1 MSKMKNRRSSVL
13 LPFNAT
19 TNRTINHTLQ
29 PENLSYYLRNKKAP
43 AKRQR
48 IQVEIPDDDLDNE
61 FREICEDMTK
71 KLWTVYRIS
80 HLYNFNYSK
89 PTTFPRYGRI
99 LSRHL
104 VDSFT
109 ESVTLKATFVLMP
122 DVQGFDVGDPP
133 VHIRIEDYQLAQPRL
148 VYEGILLS
156 SRNPESMKLDGAVY
170 LPILLARGA
179 ATVREKVHECLAAL
193 FSASVHEIPF
203 PGEDMLWMIAA
214 WSGDIRETKL
224 NKEVAFLYEMPLK
237 KDSIKCQYPVQ
248 FIKNLWHC
256 IHDSDSRTVESHQV
270 RRFHASLVKHTRET
284 IGVNLAA
291 VPLVMYKTPDFELHA
306 TGKVRVNTAGFIP
319 KILHFIADLCETRVR
334 IDFNPS

>member
-19 TNRTINHTLQ
+19 TNRTVNHTLQ

-61 FREICEDMTK
+61 FREICEGEFRTRFSIPYEYYSILEFETDMTK

-148 VYEGILLS
+148 VYEG
-156 SRNPESMKLDGAVY
+156 K
-170 LPILLARGA
+170 
-179 ATVREKVHECLAAL
+179 
-193 FSASVHEIPF
+193 
-203 PGEDMLWMIAA
+203 
-214 WSGDIRETKL
+214 
-224 NKEVAFLYEMPLK
+224 
-237 KDSIKCQYPVQ
+237 
-248 FIKNLWHC
+248 
-256 IHDSDSRTVESHQV
+256 
-270 RRFHASLVKHTRET
+270 
-284 IGVNLAA
+284 
-291 VPLVMYKTPDFELHA
+291 
-306 TGKVRVNTAGFIP
+306 
-319 KILHFIADLCETRVR
+319 
-334 IDFNPS
+334 